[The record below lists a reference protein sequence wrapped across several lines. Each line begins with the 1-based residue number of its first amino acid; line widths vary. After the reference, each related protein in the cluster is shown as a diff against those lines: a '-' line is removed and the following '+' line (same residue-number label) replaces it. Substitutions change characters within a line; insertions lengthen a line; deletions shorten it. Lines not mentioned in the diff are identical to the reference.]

1 MGRAR
6 RGYALRMTIGGA
18 LFLIAVGAILRY
30 AVSDTVDAIDLG
42 MVGVILMVVGV
53 VGLVLG
59 LFLQANR
66 RRGHSDPV
74 L

>member
-1 MGRAR
+1 
-6 RGYALRMTIGGA
+6 MTIGGA

-30 AVSDTVDAIDLG
+30 AVSDTVDAIDLS

-59 LFLQANR
+59 LFLEANR
-66 RRGHSDPV
+66 RRGRSDPV

>member
-1 MGRAR
+1 
-6 RGYALRMTIGGA
+6 MTIGGA

-30 AVSDTVDAIDLG
+30 AVSDRLDAVDLG
-42 MVGVILMVVGV
+42 MVGLILILVGL

-59 LFLQANR
+59 LFAELNR
-66 RRGHSDPV
+66 RRGPRDQA